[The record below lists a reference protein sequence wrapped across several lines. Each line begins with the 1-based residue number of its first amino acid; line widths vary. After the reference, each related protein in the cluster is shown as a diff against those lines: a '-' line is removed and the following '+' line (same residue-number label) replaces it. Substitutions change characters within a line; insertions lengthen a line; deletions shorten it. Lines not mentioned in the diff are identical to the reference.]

1 MQSGNECLL
10 SWFSAEVGGIQ
21 RHTLVADFKNKNS
34 VSKSIKVGEVSRA
47 AAADLT
53 LSTHGSELDEAAWR
67 QAGRSHAPDEQR
79 AIERWKKPTGGIAP
93 PVGSRLS
100 DDV

>member
-34 VSKSIKVGEVSRA
+34 KQIDKIGEVCRA
-47 AAADLT
+47 AAEEGDCDA
-53 LSTHGSELDEAAWR
+53 
-67 QAGRSHAPDEQR
+67 
-79 AIERWKKPTGGIAP
+79 
-93 PVGSRLS
+93 V
-100 DDV
+100 V

>member
-1 MQSGNECLL
+1 MQSGNECL
-10 SWFSAEVGGIQ
+10 Q
-21 RHTLVADFKNKNS
+21 LVFRRSRWNPAPHAGRRLQEQKLRQQIDK
-34 VSKSIKVGEVSRA
+34 IGEVSRA